1 MNKALSRLQL
11 SLNAAVSEANSPSEV
26 LFLSVSL
33 TLCVLAPGKKRCV
46 WMTTPAR
53 GRGGAHPRFQ
63 PALNVSDAPLG
74 MTLGLGEKHTNTHTH
89 THAGSHRLLIK
100 TCCISILLRFYVAS
114 EKCFDLWNKRRQKSG
129 EGSDHVH
136 QTPGLTL

>member
-33 TLCVLAPGKKRCV
+33 TLCVLAPGKKKRCV

-53 GRGGAHPRFQ
+53 GGGGAHPRFQ

-74 MTLGLGEKHTNTHTH
+74 VTLGLGGTHTNTHTH
-89 THAGSHRLLIK
+89 TQGH
-100 TCCISILLRFYVAS
+100 TDY
-114 EKCFDLWNKRRQKSG
+114 
-129 EGSDHVH
+129 
-136 QTPGLTL
+136 

>member
-11 SLNAAVSEANSPSEV
+11 PLNAAVSEANSPSEV

-46 WMTTPAR
+46 WMRTPAR

-74 MTLGLGEKHTNTHTH
+74 VTLGLGEKHTQMQ
-89 THAGSHRLLIK
+89 GHRLLIK
-100 TCCISILLRFYVAS
+100 TCYISILLRFYAAS

-129 EGSDHVH
+129 EGSTHVH
-136 QTPGLTL
+136 QIPGLTL